1 MGASV
6 AFLGFSADRFGVLLQ
21 GTAIAAVACWAAGAQ
36 AAPPEAQAA
45 PRVEFWSGGEAF
57 QHVWSIYSGASFA
70 PFGSV
75 REDGFRLRGVAGY
88 SDYGTGTVT
97 FADLLLG
104 YHLQLGPLTL
114 KALAGITATNLAPE
128 QPGPRDAGLGGKA
141 AVEAWWNITEHAWTS
156 ADLSW
161 ASLHSVYGARIRL
174 GWRLWPELSAGIE
187 GGSAGTPDGDIAR
200 LGGFVRYEWPSG
212 ELSISGGLAMDG
224 PASDWEGT
232 AGAFGTVSLMMRF

>member
-1 MGASV
+1 V
-6 AFLGFSADRFGVLLQ
+6 AFHGFSAARVGFL
-21 GTAIAAVACWAAGAQ
+21 TAIAAMAGGAADAQ
-36 AAPPEAQAA
+36 TAPPEAQAE
-45 PRVEFWSGGEAF
+45 PRVEFWSGAEAF

-88 SDYGTGTVT
+88 SDYGSGTVT

-104 YHLQLGPLTL
+104 YHIQLGPLTL
-114 KALAGITATNLAPE
+114 KALAGITATNHDPE
-128 QPGPRDAGLGGKA
+128 GPGARDAGLGGKA
-141 AVEAWWNITEHAWTS
+141 AIEAWWNITDRAWTS

-187 GGSAGTPDGDIAR
+187 GGSAGTPDRDIAR

-224 PASDWEGT
+224 PATHFDES
-232 AGAFGTVSLMMRF
+232 AGAFGTISLMMRF